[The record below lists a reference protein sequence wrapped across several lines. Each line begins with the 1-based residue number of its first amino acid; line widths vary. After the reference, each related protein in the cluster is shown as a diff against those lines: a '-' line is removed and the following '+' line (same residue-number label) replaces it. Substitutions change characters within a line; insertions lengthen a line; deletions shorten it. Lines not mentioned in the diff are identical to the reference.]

1 MLKFN
6 QKYFSQYAS
15 VCLGNEA
22 KSIYYH
28 RLYYLHSDFKA
39 NLGYLRHCQKKKCQN
54 SNIKKCDP

>member
-39 NLGYLRHCQKKKCQN
+39 NLGYLRHCQKKKM
-54 SNIKKCDP
+54 SK